1 MSVSPTEG
9 RGLFQWCLLASWSTS
24 LRDSTPELFR
34 RIDSRAEMVG
44 MVRVRLILVG
54 PRKVWLPLAP
64 GCAPLMVG
72 RADEGV
78 VERSVLERRQLPE
91 GRWDGAGE
99 QQARG
104 YCGGEEAI
112 GRKGRVRQK
121 KHLSRC
127 GGDRIDR
134 ESKLGG

>member
-1 MSVSPTEG
+1 MLTLVVKINFANPGCLAPIGCQSMSGVFPMSVSPTEG
-9 RGLFQWCLLASWSTS
+9 RGLFQWCLASWSTS

-64 GCAPLMVG
+64 GCAPLMVE

-91 GRWDGAGE
+91 GRWEGAGG
-99 QQARG
+99 QRARG
-104 YCGGEEAI
+104 
-112 GRKGRVRQK
+112 
-121 KHLSRC
+121 
-127 GGDRIDR
+127 
-134 ESKLGG
+134 